1 MDGGGTHDRGDDRRN
16 SSGRAVTVALAGNP
30 NSGKTTIF
38 NNLTGARQHV
48 ANYPGV
54 TVEKKE
60 GWVRHGG
67 RELHV
72 VDLPGT
78 YSLTA
83 YTLEERVARSF
94 VIDERP
100 DVVVDVLDASNL
112 ERNLYLATQ
121 FMELGVPVV
130 LALNMSD
137 QAEAQGY
144 AIDAALLST
153 LLGVRIV
160 RTVGHRG
167 RGIDELRDAIFA
179 AADADD
185 VPKPVQYGNE
195 VERELAAIVPIVE
208 AEPSLSRRFNARW
221 LAVKLLEGDEEVAR
235 TVADLVPD
243 GGDRF
248 GAVSDAA
255 RRIERDFGDTPETII
270 ADRRYGF
277 ISGACL
283 EAVRQTAESRHSTS
297 DRIDSVVTH
306 RTLGILIFLAL
317 MYLVFRV
324 TFWAGAPLMSLV
336 EMGVDGIGRL
346 VGSLWPSGSES
357 VLRSLV
363 VDGIISGVGKV
374 LVFLPNILLLF
385 LAISILEDSGYMARA
400 AFILDRFMHKI
411 GLHGKSFIP
420 MLIGFGCTVPAI
432 LATRTL
438 DTRRDRM
445 TTMLVLPLVSC
456 SARLPIYMLFIPA
469 FFPEAMQTPILWSFY
484 VLGIVLAIL
493 GARLLRATVFRG
505 EMTPFVMELPPY
517 RMPTLKGTLIH
528 MWDRGWH
535 FVRKAG
541 TIILGISVV
550 MWALMSYPKPPEADL
565 QSLAPAEVVEA
576 ELSYSVA
583 GRVGRGLHV
592 VMRHAGFDRKAS
604 TALIGAFAAK
614 EMFVS
619 QMGIMH
625 SMGDKSEEDMDSLR
639 TVLKRAYTPLEAVC
653 IMLFCLVSA
662 PCMATIAVTWRES
675 GSWAWA
681 AAQLLGLT
689 VLAYVLTLLVF
700 QIGTLL
706 GLGAG

>member
-1 MDGGGTHDRGDDRRN
+1 MGGDGTSQDRN
-16 SSGRAVTVALAGNP
+16 GRAAGSPRTVTVALAGNP
-30 NSGKTTIF
+30 NAGKTTLF
-38 NNLTGARQHV
+38 NNLTGAHQHV

-60 GWVRHGG
+60 GWIRREG

-83 YTLEERVARSF
+83 YTLEERLARSF
-94 VIDERP
+94 IIDERP
-100 DVVVDVLDASNL
+100 DVVVDVVDASNL

-121 FMELGVPVV
+121 LMELGVPLV

-137 QAEAQGY
+137 QAKAQGY
-144 AIDAALLST
+144 LIDTALLAQ

-160 RTVGHRG
+160 PTVGHRN
-167 RGIDELRDAIFA
+167 RGTTELYEAMIE
-179 AADADD
+179 AADGGEA
-185 VPKPVQYGNE
+185 PKPVHYGRE
-195 VERELAAIVPIVE
+195 IERELSDIVPRVE
-208 AEPSLSRRFNARW
+208 SEPALTERYHARW
-221 LAVKLLEGDEEVAR
+221 VAVKLLEGDEEVTREVTRRA
-235 TVADLVPD
+235 ADAAGLLA
-243 GGDRF
+243 
-248 GAVSDAA
+248 AVSEAA
-255 RRIERDFGDTPETII
+255 RRIERDFGDTPEAII

-283 EAVRQTAESRHSTS
+283 EAVRQTAESRHTTS

-306 RTLGILIFLAL
+306 GTLGILIFLGL
-317 MYLVFRV
+317 MYLVFRL

-336 EMGVDGIGRL
+336 EMGVNGIGRL
-346 VGSLWPSGSES
+346 VGSLWPAGSES

-484 VLGIVLAIL
+484 VLGIVLAVA
-493 GARLLRATVFRG
+493 GARLLRSTVFRG

-528 MWDRGWH
+528 MWGRGWH
-535 FVRKAG
+535 FIRKAG
-541 TIILGISVV
+541 TIILGISIV

-565 QSLAPAEVVEA
+565 QGLTPPEVVEA

-583 GRVGRGLHV
+583 GRAGRGLHA

-625 SMGDKSEEDMDSLR
+625 SLGDPSGEDMDSLR
-639 TVLKRAYTPLEAVC
+639 AVLKREYTPLEAVC

-675 GSWAWA
+675 GSWGWA
-681 AAQLLGLT
+681 AAQLVGLT
-689 VLAYVLTLLVF
+689 LLAYVLSLAVF
-700 QIGTLL
+700 QAGTLL
-706 GLGAG
+706 HLGT